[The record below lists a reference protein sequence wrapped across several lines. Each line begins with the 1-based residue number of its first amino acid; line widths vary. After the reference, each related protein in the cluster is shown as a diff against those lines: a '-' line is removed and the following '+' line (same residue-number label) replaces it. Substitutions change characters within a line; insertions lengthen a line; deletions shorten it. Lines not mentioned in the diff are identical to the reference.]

1 MIHCGDYGWFRGYGR
16 DNSLLIILCLAVLSG
31 CTGLNV
37 SLLPE
42 TQPLEERIVEGE
54 GKPKILLIDLDGLI
68 SFREEKDVLK
78 LRTIPSKVA
87 FFREALL
94 KAEADPDISGVIL
107 RINSPGGTVAS
118 SDIIYH
124 EIMHF

>member
-1 MIHCGDYGWFRGYGR
+1 MKKAALF
-16 DNSLLIILCLAVLSG
+16 LILCLAISSG

-42 TQPLEERIVEGE
+42 TASLEERVLEGD
-54 GKPKILLIDLDGLI
+54 GRSKILLVDLDGLI
-68 SFREEKDVLK
+68 SFKDEKDALNF
-78 LRTIPSKVA
+78 RTRPSKVA